1 MLKKIIPILFL
12 ISLNIKSQPLPLPL
26 DSIADSIVDC
36 LGNDVSGVI
45 DWIGDGFCDDGSYSW
60 NGNDIYFNCEEFN
73 FDEGDCMPQE
83 QIPGC
88 IDVNALNYVP
98 EATLDDGSCIY
109 PFFNDFVWG
118 CTDPEAVNFN
128 PWAEIEFNC
137 LTNVCNDDQ
146 SLITI
151 EVTLDQYPSETGWIL
166 TDVSNGQP
174 IKAVSANSYNYNQ
187 AYSTISYNVCIPET
201 GVEFILSDTYGDG
214 MESSNWGSEDG
225 DVVILGD
232 DLPCGDLDTLWS
244 LDSAN
249 FGSAAYSGVIYLD
262 VCEDPVIFGCTDSEY
277 VEYNPEANFDNETCV
292 NLHKLGCIDTSA
304 FNFDT
309 LATIEE
315 IIPTCDYTLIIE
327 DAAGDGWGGCYLGVA
342 QGDSVIGEYYMEP
355 GFFSKEYTIQL
366 DTDKPVS
373 VYYFEISF
381 GQQPIEE
388 LQFSSMQNSFRLIN
402 SDGVLLTQGGVH
414 PFANNGAGALQPHKA
429 PFWNKYTATPY
440 CGNYCIP
447 KVYGCT
453 DSLAYNFDSLANT
466 NFGCIEAIIGCTN
479 DLAFN
484 YDSLANVD
492 DGQCEAIVYGCME
505 NDAWNY
511 NYLANIE
518 DSSCLYFGCTD
529 TIALNYDSIANVNNS
544 SCIYPLYGCTNPIAF
559 NYDVEANVNDGSCI
573 SVIYGCMDPTMYNYN
588 EEANTASDNCIP
600 FIFGCT
606 DITAFNYDPLANT
619 DNESC
624 IPVIPGCTDPAAFN
638 YNEEAN
644 QEDFSCVDVVL
655 GCTDSLAFNYDPLAN
670 TNNDACIT
678 VSEGCM
684 DQLAYNYNEF
694 ANTEDG
700 SCLYDAGCV
709 DGPGIPYW
717 LNDTCY
723 AWVIIIDPYCCN
735 TNWDNKCQQLYWHC
749 YGDSELDVRDLMR
762 SNDIAIYPNPTDDFL
777 NVLTKTRVSIKIHD
791 INGRL
796 VKDIKQKQTIAG
808 LNRLNITYLPSGIY
822 SITIRRNGNFNKAK
836 FVKK

>member
-1 MLKKIIPILFL
+1 MEM
-12 ISLNIKSQPLPLPL
+12 LNINNKMNRIVYLLLFFSTVSLAQ
-26 DSIADSIVDC
+26 DSILYDC
-36 LGNDVSGVI
+36 VGNDVTEII
-45 DWIGDGFCDDGSYSW
+45 DWVGDGFCDDGSYSW
-60 NGNDIYFNCEEFN
+60 DGNDVYFNCEEFN
-73 FDEGDCMPQE
+73 FDEGDCVPQE

-118 CTDPEAVNFN
+118 CTDPEAINFN
-128 PWAEIEFNC
+128 PWAEIDFNC

-262 VCEDPVIFGCTDSEY
+262 VCEDPMVFGCTDPNY
-277 VEYNPEANFDNETCV
+277 VEYNPEANVDNETCV

-327 DAAGDGWGGCYLGVA
+327 DDAGDGWGGCYLGIA
-342 QGDSVIGEYYMEP
+342 QEDSVIGEYYMEP

-414 PFANNGAGALQPHKA
+414 PFANNGAGALQPHKG

-466 NFGCIEAIIGCTN
+466 NVGCIEAIIGCTN
-479 DLAFN
+479 ELAFN

-492 DGQCEAIVYGCME
+492 DGQCTAIVYGCME

-529 TIALNYDSIANVNNS
+529 TIALNYDSTANVNNS
-544 SCIYPLYGCTNPIAF
+544 SCVYPVYGCTNPIAF
-559 NYDVEANVNDGSCI
+559 NYDVEANVNDGSCVP
-573 SVIYGCMDPTMYNYN
+573 VILGCMDVTMFNYN
-588 EEANTASDNCIP
+588 EEANTAIDNCIP
-600 FIFGCT
+600 FVFGCT
-606 DITAFNYDPLANT
+606 DITAYNFDPLANT

-624 IPVIPGCTDPAAFN
+624 IPIIPGCTDPIAFN

-670 TNNDACIT
+670 TNNDACIN
-678 VSEGCM
+678 VAEGCM
-684 DQLAYNYNEF
+684 DQLAHNYDEF
-694 ANTEDG
+694 ANTENG
-700 SCLYDAGCV
+700 SCLYDAGCI
-709 DGPGIPYW
+709 DGPGNPYW

-723 AWVIIIDPYCCN
+723 AWVIMVDSYCCN
-735 TNWDNKCQQLYWHC
+735 TEWDDKCQELYWKC
-749 YGDSELDVRDLMR
+749 GGDSELDVRDLMR
-762 SNDIAIYPNPTDDFL
+762 TADIAIYPVPMGDEVNI
-777 NVLTKTRVSIKIHD
+777 LTKGKVTIRIYDIQGKLIKHV
-791 INGRL
+791 R
-796 VKDIKQKQTIAG
+796 QKQTIKG
-808 LNRLNITYLPSGIY
+808 LNTLNVKYIPSGLYNISVTY
-822 SITIRRNGNFNKAK
+822 DNKTITKQV
-836 FVKK
+836 VKR